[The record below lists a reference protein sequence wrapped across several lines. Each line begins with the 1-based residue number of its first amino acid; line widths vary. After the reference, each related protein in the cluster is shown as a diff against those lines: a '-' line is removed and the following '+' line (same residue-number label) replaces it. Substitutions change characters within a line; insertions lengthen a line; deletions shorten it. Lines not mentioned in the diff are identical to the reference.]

1 MTTVPVRRSLLHGL
15 VLMLLLAVWA
25 PGGVRAQGIDLATL
39 ELQRQDG
46 ELTLDFEVHVTLP
59 RAVEDALQR
68 GVPVYFVAQA
78 TLYRDRW
85 YWRDERVARVTR
97 SWRIAYQPLTSTW
110 RVGFGGF
117 NQSFQTLP
125 EALATVSRSSRWK
138 VVDLAQLDGELA
150 PLPGVQLPAGHLATA
165 QPVADRP
172 GRAGRLGAG
181 CRAHPAHRMSLG
193 SRPEALRS
201 AGVNRNARW
210 VWIVAAIAGRAAGWC
225 WPS

>member
-39 ELQRQDG
+39 ELQRQDD
-46 ELTLDFEVHVTLP
+46 ELTLDFEVHVSLP
-59 RAVEDALQR
+59 KAVEDALQR

-78 TLYRDRW
+78 SLYRHRW

-125 EALATVSRSSRWK
+125 EALATVSRSARWK
-138 VVDLAQLDGELA
+138 VVDLAQLDGDSRHYLEFSYRLDNS
-150 PLPGVQLPAGHLATA
+150 QLPSPLQIGLGG
-165 QPVADRP
+165 QADWV
-172 GRAGRLGAG
+172 LGVE
-181 CRAHPAHRMSLG
+181 RT
-193 SRPEALRS
+193 LR
-201 AGVNRNARW
+201 
-210 VWIVAAIAGRAAGWC
+210 IE
-225 WPS
+225 